1 MNWQVENVATMFFT
15 VALVLG
21 LYWMS
26 NSFHALWGLLLL
38 LNMNSFPEYR
48 RASRADQD

>member
-1 MNWQVENVATMFFT
+1 MQSYQKENVATLFCT

-26 NSFHALWGLLLL
+26 HSWHALWGLLLMA
-38 LNMNSFPEYR
+38 NINFVSK
-48 RASRADQD
+48 SK

>member
-1 MNWQVENVATMFFT
+1 MQGWQWENIATLICS

-26 NSFHALWGLLLL
+26 NSWHALWGGLLLMA
-38 LNMNSFPEYR
+38 NINYVNKSK
-48 RASRADQD
+48 